1 MSSRTDADMP
11 LVLQMALLCRC
22 WRGIDCYADRMLVCH
37 QSCRWR
43 HSSELL
49 WYRKILELWCHP
61 VVPCWRAT
69 ILQGVECSNDS
80 NTIRIEYHL
89 FLHFLSNEEM
99 KMYQMVIYIREL
111 YNNLWYNIILFLYFT
126 YESYDAS
133 FCSSICRCLFYSY
146 GIHKWFIDLRSI
158 VTKIKCDGNTI
169 LYKQNQTN
177 IKYTVF

>member
-1 MSSRTDADMP
+1 MTSINFTFDKEYVKFSGRGYTISYSYIRV
-11 LVLQMALLCRC
+11 LV
-22 WRGIDCYADRMLVCH
+22 
-37 QSCRWR
+37 
-43 HSSELL
+43 
-49 WYRKILELWCHP
+49 WCTRIPYEYSYDH
-61 VVPCWRAT
+61 
-69 ILQGVECSNDS
+69 IKKLYS

-111 YNNLWYNIILFLYFT
+111 YNNLWYNIILILYVT

-146 GIHKWFIDLRSI
+146 GIHMWFIDLRSI
-158 VTKIKCDGNTI
+158 VPKIMCDGITI
-169 LYKQNQTN
+169 LYKQSQTN